1 MILSAQQLSIHFGMR
16 PILQQAD
23 FYLEDHDKVGIV
35 GLNGA
40 GKSTLL
46 RLLAGAEEADAGQV
60 ILSAG
65 VRRSFLPQRPDMD
78 ADASVLAQVMADA
91 QSSAEYECK
100 AMLQRLGLE
109 DYNAPV
115 GTLSGGQRKRA
126 ALAAALLRPAEL
138 LLLDEPTNHLDS
150 ESIIWLEDY
159 LRAFRGSLVMVT
171 HDRYFLERVCNRIV
185 EVDRGK
191 LYCYEANYSRY
202 LALKAERLE
211 MAEAAERKRQAL
223 LRRETAWIQR
233 GARARS
239 TKSRDRIERYEA
251 LKAQSAPETDTQV
264 SLSSA
269 STRMGKKCIELIGVE
284 KYFAGKCVLQPFSCP
299 IGRRARIGVVG
310 RNGAG
315 KSTLLNLIAGTLAP
329 DSGTV
334 EVGQTVRIG
343 YFTQEGDRTMDERER
358 VYDFI
363 TGIAREIHTDEG
375 TFTAAQMLEQFLFP
389 GETQRKFIG
398 GLSGG
403 ERRRLYLL
411 SVLMG
416 APNVLLMDEP
426 TNDLDIQ
433 TLILLEDY
441 LDTFPGIVITVSH
454 DRYFLDR
461 VVNRIFAFEG
471 NGVVQQYE
479 GGFTDYQRAWNERHP
494 QISGNGAGAGNA
506 GSGKASDKDID
517 EENAANAKAVNKN
530 NWKETSGAQKK
541 LRLSYKEQREWET
554 IEGDIAG
561 LEEAI
566 AALETEIEK
575 SASNYTRLNELMK
588 EKTEKEAQLEE
599 KMDRWMYLTDLVE
612 QI

>member
-269 STRMGKKCIELIGVE
+269 STRMGKKCIELIGVD

-343 YFTQEGDRTMDERER
+343 YFTQET
-358 VYDFI
+358 
-363 TGIAREIHTDEG
+363 
-375 TFTAAQMLEQFLFP
+375 
-389 GETQRKFIG
+389 
-398 GLSGG
+398 S
-403 ERRRLYLL
+403 
-411 SVLMG
+411 
-416 APNVLLMDEP
+416 
-426 TNDLDIQ
+426 
-433 TLILLEDY
+433 
-441 LDTFPGIVITVSH
+441 
-454 DRYFLDR
+454 
-461 VVNRIFAFEG
+461 
-471 NGVVQQYE
+471 
-479 GGFTDYQRAWNERHP
+479 
-494 QISGNGAGAGNA
+494 
-506 GSGKASDKDID
+506 GSGCTISSPASPGRSTPTKALLLPHRCS
-517 EENAANAKAVNKN
+517 NSFCSPARLSANLSAACPAANGGGCICSVSLWAPP
-530 NWKETSGAQKK
+530 T
-541 LRLSYKEQREWET
+541 YC
-554 IEGDIAG
+554 
-561 LEEAI
+561 
-566 AALETEIEK
+566 
-575 SASNYTRLNELMK
+575 
-588 EKTEKEAQLEE
+588 
-599 KMDRWMYLTDLVE
+599 
-612 QI
+612 